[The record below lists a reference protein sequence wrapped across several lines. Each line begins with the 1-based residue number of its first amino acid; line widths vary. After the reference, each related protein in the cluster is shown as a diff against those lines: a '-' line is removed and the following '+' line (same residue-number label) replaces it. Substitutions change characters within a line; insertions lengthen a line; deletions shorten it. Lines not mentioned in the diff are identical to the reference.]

1 VWVRS
6 FGAGDDLAHSLIG
19 YLAAWEAAGRPST
32 PGLRIRAYPSGAAP
46 VAGVDGMM
54 IAKGRTRLV
63 LDWPP

>member
-1 VWVRS
+1 VGS
-6 FGAGDDLAHSLIG
+6 NAAH
-19 YLAAWEAAGRPST
+19 PSKQKPT
-32 PGLRIRAYPSGAAP
+32 PVS